1 MRRRALRIAA
11 VALVVL
17 LVAAAGLA
25 GLGSRQT
32 YDRADG
38 PAPGWAKPCLERAP
52 RQDRPLL
59 HFCARVRG
67 RVLHVGRSYT
77 NELHLGVV
85 ARWRVLVVKLPSDA
99 DPPSVG
105 SMATFVG
112 PLVRVRWGFEEV
124 QAFETS

>member
-1 MRRRALRIAA
+1 MWRRALKIGAI
-11 VALVVL
+11 VIVVL
-17 LVAAAGLA
+17 LAAAAALA

-32 YDRADG
+32 YDRGDG
-38 PAPGWAKPCLERAP
+38 PAPSWARPCLERPP

-67 RVLHVGRSYT
+67 RVVHVGRSYT

-85 ARWRVLVVKLPSDA
+85 AHWHVLVVKLPSDA

-105 SMATFVG
+105 SMKTFVG

-124 QAFETS
+124 QAFSVS